1 MKHYWFFCIKNCLKL
16 FFNIFQ
22 SEMTSLKESE
32 ATERIEWERKCRQRL
47 DEEWKQQEDGL
58 RERFEYDIDLRFHY
72 YINF

>member
-1 MKHYWFFCIKNCLKL
+1 
-16 FFNIFQ
+16 
-22 SEMTSLKESE
+22 MTALKESE